1 MASTFLLTLD
11 TRAPQL
17 QWGPVSDPNAGET
30 LAVAYLVD
38 EPGVDRASIT
48 LRDGRVLPMQ
58 VWPGQLTVDLPDNT
72 TEGAATI
79 RATTRDE
86 VWNEA
91 AFELVVALT
100 GVPYEEPPP
109 YVPPSGGMPVVAP
122 EVISTPPSAC
132 QTRSRYETTAVVTS
146 RSRAWVRSRYNAPG
160 FRSAISIRR
169 RIHVQEGPSLLTA
182 TVSGTTP
189 LRASDATAIA
199 TVRKRPEGPNAED
212 ELILLDLL

>member
-1 MASTFLLTLD
+1 MAATFLLTLD

-30 LAVAYLVD
+30 LAVAYLAD
-38 EPGVDRASIT
+38 EPGVDRAAIT

-58 VWPGQLTVDLPDNT
+58 VWPDQLRVDLPDDT

-91 AFELVVALT
+91 TFELVVALT
-100 GVPYEEPPP
+100 GVPYEPPAP
-109 YVPPSGGMPVVAP
+109 YVPPTSGMPVVAP
-122 EVISTPPSAC
+122 DVITTPPSAC
-132 QTRSRYETTAVVTS
+132 RTRSRYGTTAVVTS
-146 RSRAWVRSRYNAPG
+146 RSRVRVRARYNAPG

-189 LRASDATAIA
+189 VRLADTDAITRV
-199 TVRKRPEGPNAED
+199 TKRPEGPNAED